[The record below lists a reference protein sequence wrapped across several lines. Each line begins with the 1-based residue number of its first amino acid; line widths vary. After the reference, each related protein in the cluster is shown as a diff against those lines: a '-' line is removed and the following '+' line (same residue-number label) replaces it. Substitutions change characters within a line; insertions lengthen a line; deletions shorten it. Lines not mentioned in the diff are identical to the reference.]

1 MAIASRC
8 SAEKQGGLW
17 HCHRIQWGSRDWNV
31 IEQMNQTSPFGLS
44 RSVRH
49 NRYSPNIEVS
59 GGAGV
64 T

>member
-1 MAIASRC
+1 M
-8 SAEKQGGLW
+8 
-17 HCHRIQWGSRDWNV
+17 GSRDWNV